1 MTIQLI
7 ILLLSL
13 VALGFSANYLVNSSI
28 RIARKWHVSEMFI
41 GLTIV
46 AMGTSAPELA
56 VSAFAA
62 LEGQGDL
69 SVGNVI
75 GSNIFN
81 LGFILGLVAMIAPQ
95 IIPKKMVNRD
105 GLILLLSTVM
115 ILVFMLDLKIV
126 FWEGAVL
133 LIALISYLGLLWVK
147 KDVPTEDDDK
157 GEVGTWKDYLIFAVS
172 LFVLVESSNFTV
184 SSAIYI
190 AEYFQISAWAIGA
203 TIVAAGTSLPEV
215 ATSVIATLK
224 KKFGLSVGNVV
235 GSDIFN
241 TFGIIG
247 ISSFIAP
254 ITLRSRTEIFGIA
267 DSIFSVIILVAT
279 ILLLLFVM
287 RTGWK
292 ISRREGVL
300 IFTLA
305 IMRMAFEVY
314 VGKM

>member
-1 MTIQLI
+1 MLIQILI
-7 ILLLSL
+7 LVASL

-28 RIARKWHVSEMFI
+28 KIARKWNVSEMFI

-46 AMGTSAPELA
+46 AMGTSAPEIA

-62 LEGQGDL
+62 LKGQGDL

-81 LGFILGLVAMIAPQ
+81 LGFILGLVAIIAPQ
-95 IIPKKMVNRD
+95 IIPKKMVYRD
-105 GLILLLSTVM
+105 SVVLLAATGMILL
-115 ILVFMLDLKIV
+115 FMSDMKIV
-126 FWEGAVL
+126 MWEGLML
-133 LIALISYLGLLWVK
+133 LGALLGYIALLAIK
-147 KDVPTEDDDK
+147 RDVPTEEDDGAK
-157 GEVGTWKDYLIFAVS
+157 ATKKDYLIFLIS
-172 LFVLVESSNFTV
+172 LVALVKSSDFTV

-224 KKFGLSVGNVV
+224 KKFGLSVGNVI

-247 ISSFIAP
+247 ISSVIAP
-254 ITLRSRTEIFGIA
+254 ITLQSKGQILGIA
-267 DSIFSVIILVAT
+267 DSIFSVGLLVAT
-279 ILLLLFVM
+279 ILLLMIFM

-292 ISRREGVL
+292 ISRREGIA
-300 IFTLA
+300 IFTIAVL
-305 IMRMAFEVY
+305 RMAFEIY
-314 VGKM
+314 VGKL